1 MHQCTYLSILLV
13 EYPDGGDSIDLDIVS
28 ADTSELFTEVV
39 DESLGW
45 FLVRVEDDAL
55 VSETDQ
61 LDVLHLEDVTVGGW
75 TGHQGGMSKNMG
87 FSTIENSFDNR
98 LALNAVAVKRTTSFN
113 TL

>member
-1 MHQCTYLSILLV
+1 MYLSILLV

-75 TGHQGGMSKNMG
+75 TGHQGGMSEIWDSPQLK
-87 FSTIENSFDNR
+87 TVLIVDY
-98 LALNAVAVKRTTSFN
+98 LNTVAVKNNF
-113 TL
+113 L

>member
-1 MHQCTYLSILLV
+1 MYLSILLV

-75 TGHQGGMSKNMG
+75 TGHQGGMSENMG
-87 FSTIENSFDNR
+87 FSTIENSFDSTR
-98 LALNAVAVKRTTSFN
+98 LALNAVAAKRTTSFN